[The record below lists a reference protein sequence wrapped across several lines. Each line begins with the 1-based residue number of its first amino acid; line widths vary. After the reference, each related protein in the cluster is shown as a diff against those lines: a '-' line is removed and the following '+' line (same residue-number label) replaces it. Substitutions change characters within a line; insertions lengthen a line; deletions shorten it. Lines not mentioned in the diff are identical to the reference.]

1 MKIAIMTSLIFMMMT
16 AKFPAAA
23 QQDVRGVKLRG
34 EEGSKVIDDKCLSCH
49 NRQRIDKAIKER
61 EEMVQVIKTME
72 KKGVVLTEKEHQ
84 VIGHF
89 WGQKLYKREDAETK
103 PKH

>member
-34 EEGSKVIDDKCLSCH
+34 EEGSKVIDDKCLFCH

-61 EEMVQVIKTME
+61 EDMVQVIKTME

-89 WGQKLYKREDAETK
+89 WGQKLYKTNDTKAK
-103 PKH
+103 PKL